1 MARNKQS
8 VKLPNPANINPP
20 VKSIRAL
27 EKKIA
32 TVLERKGRFGE
43 KRQILNVE
51 SIYYGYHGDE
61 PSGWMKQLLGN
72 RRSISFLRAQL
83 NRDFAGSGWVVTWMD
98 QCKYGYTVK
107 MSYDAK

>member
-1 MARNKQS
+1 MCKVEDEPRLHNHKERRDMARNKQS

-51 SIYYGYHGDE
+51 SNQYVKFE
-61 PSGWMKQLLGN
+61 LFF
-72 RRSISFLRAQL
+72 SFYI
-83 NRDFAGSGWVVTWMD
+83 F
-98 QCKYGYTVK
+98 VK
-107 MSYDAK
+107 KLFCSSLS